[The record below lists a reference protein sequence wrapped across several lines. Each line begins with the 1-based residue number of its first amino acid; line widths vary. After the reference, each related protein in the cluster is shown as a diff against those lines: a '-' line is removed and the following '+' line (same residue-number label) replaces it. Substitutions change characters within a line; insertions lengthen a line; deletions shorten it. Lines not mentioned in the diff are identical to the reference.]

1 MFVYFYLLCVVQSFA
16 KQRLPEKC
24 RRNRFEIVAV
34 IRHNA
39 MQQGWNLIFIANFVI
54 YFLNLDQVT
63 PMKQFALATFLVFIL
78 SSCLVSKKKY
88 DDLLAQKVRMEADL
102 SDRNSQLD
110 KSNAD
115 IKDLEDK
122 LRMLKEDTTNLGIDV
137 RSAGQRLAQLEKE
150 HAQLN
155 NSYTGLVT
163 SSGKLKGDVAQQQQ
177 QLLTIQSNLEKT
189 RRLNDSLS
197 TSLAEREKKVQELE
211 QVLANKDKAVQD
223 LKNRISNALLNFK
236 ENDLTV
242 KVKNG
247 KVYVSLAEQL
257 LFGSGSIE
265 VDQKGVTAL
274 QQLARAVKDQKG
286 INIMVEGHTDNVPIS
301 KKSAYMQDNWD
312 LSVMRAT
319 SITRILTKA
328 GVSST
333 QITASGRGEY
343 VPLAAN
349 DSPQNKSRT
358 AEPRSLLHLISM
370 SYSKSLEL
378 TDHYV

>member
-1 MFVYFYLLCVVQSFA
+1 
-16 KQRLPEKC
+16 
-24 RRNRFEIVAV
+24 
-34 IRHNA
+34 
-39 MQQGWNLIFIANFVI
+39 
-54 YFLNLDQVT
+54 
-63 PMKQFALATFLVFIL
+63 MKQFVLAAVLACIF

-102 SDRNSQLD
+102 TDRNSQLD
-110 KSNAD
+110 KSTAD
-115 IKDLEDK
+115 VKDLEEK
-122 LRMLKEDTTNLGIDV
+122 LRKLKEDTTNLGIDV
-137 RSAGQRLAQLEKE
+137 RSSSQRLAQLEKE

-155 NSYTGLVT
+155 SSYTGLVS

-301 KKSAYMQDNWD
+301 RKSAYMQDNWD

-349 DSPQNKSRT
+349 DTPQNKSKNRRT
-358 AEPRSLLHLISM
+358 EIIITPDLD
-370 SYSKSLEL
+370 EL
-378 TDHYV
+378 FKILGTN